1 MALPCFNS
9 YKDSFYISDNKIVPY
24 NINENFTEISLAFWI
39 MDDGSKQG
47 KGLHLN
53 TYSFSL
59 ESIDRLLNLLE
70 MKFELKCSIHLKE
83 NKPKIYISTESME
96 NLRLRV
102 SFHMHSSM
110 LYKLDL

>member
-1 MALPCFNS
+1 MALPCFNF
-9 YKDSFYISDNKIVPY
+9 YKDSFYPSDKKIVPY
-24 NINENFTEISLAFWI
+24 NINDNFTEISLAFWI

-47 KGLHLN
+47 KGLHFN

-70 MKFELKCSIHLKE
+70 IKFELKCSIHYKE
-83 NKPKIYISTESME
+83 NKPRIYISAESMD

-102 SFHMHSSM
+102 RSHMHSSM
-110 LYKLDL
+110 LYKLGL

>member
-1 MALPCFNS
+1 
-9 YKDSFYISDNKIVPY
+9 
-24 NINENFTEISLAFWI
+24 

-70 MKFELKCSIHLKE
+70 MKFELKCSIHFKE
-83 NKPKIYISTESME
+83 NKPRIYISAESID
-96 NLRLRV
+96 LLKSLV
-102 SFHMHSSM
+102 ISHMHFSM
-110 LYKLDL
+110 LYKLGL